1 MAQPKHKVTKMRQG
15 NRRGHHTAETL
26 ASGKCSNCG
35 EMKQTHTVCPSCGHY
50 AKKEVLKKSE
60 L

>member
-15 NRRGHHTAETL
+15 NRRSHHTADSL
-26 ASGKCSNCG
+26 GSGKCENCG
-35 EMKQTHTVCPSCGHY
+35 EIKQSHAVCPSCGY
-50 AKKEVLKKSE
+50 YRKKEVIKKKE